1 MIGVLSLVIIIA
13 ILLVGTYFYID
24 SKLGEI
30 RRVAVP
36 ALTPEQPG
44 KPIDILLIGSDSRSF
59 VNNPTQARDFG
70 NTTTYGGQR
79 SDVSIVLRLV
89 PGTSRIEMLAI
100 PRDLWVHIAGT
111 TGSDKIN
118 AAFNSG
124 PNQLVQ
130 TIQQD
135 FKIPINHVM
144 VVNFPGFAGMVDSL
158 GGISLDFSMPVRDT
172 MSGLDITQT
181 GCQLLDGQ
189 QALALV
195 RSRHLY
201 YYEKKAWHYDGMS
214 DWSRIRRQQA
224 FFHALLNRVHT
235 AIPDV
240 FRLNS
245 FLDAAVTD
253 LTVDSNLSSSE
264 MISLGIKYRS
274 VSSSNLST
282 TVLPTTPTVINGTDV
297 LLPAQPYTKA
307 TIATFLAFGA
317 SSAPPATTA
326 SGSPAKKGHS
336 KSRSASGGAA
346 STSASSTPPSDVVT
360 DTPQSLPEPWNPTPC

>member
-1 MIGVLSLVIIIA
+1 MSLVV
-13 ILLVGTYFYID
+13 LVAVLAAGTYFYVD
-24 SKLGEI
+24 SKLGGI
-30 RRVAVP
+30 RRIAVP
-36 ALTPEQPG
+36 ALTSEQAG

-59 VNNPTQARDFG
+59 VNNPTQAREFG
-70 NTTTYGGQR
+70 STTSYGGQR
-79 SDVSIVLRLV
+79 SDVSIIMRLV
-89 PGTSRIEMLAI
+89 PATSRIEMLAI

-111 TGSDKIN
+111 TGSNKIN
-118 AAFNSG
+118 AAFGNG

-144 VVNFPGFAGMVDSL
+144 VVNFPGFAGMVNSL

-172 MSGLDITQT
+172 MSGLNVTQT
-181 GCQLLDGQ
+181 GCQMIDGT

-201 YYEKKAWHYDGMS
+201 YYEKGAWHYDGMS

-224 FFHALLNRVHT
+224 FFHALLDRVHT
-235 AIPDV
+235 VIPDV

-245 FLDAAVTD
+245 FLDAAVSD

-274 VSSSNLST
+274 VSAADLST
-282 TVLPTTPTVINGTDV
+282 TVLPTTPTVINGTDA
-297 LLPAQPYTKA
+297 LLPAQPYTDR
-307 TIATFLAFGA
+307 TIAQFLAFGA
-317 SSAPPATTA
+317 SS
-326 SGSPAKKGHS
+326 
-336 KSRSASGGAA
+336 SASGA
-346 STSASSTPPSDVVT
+346 TSSTTGTKKGRSKKGSSTGSPPSSSTGSQQPPSNVVT